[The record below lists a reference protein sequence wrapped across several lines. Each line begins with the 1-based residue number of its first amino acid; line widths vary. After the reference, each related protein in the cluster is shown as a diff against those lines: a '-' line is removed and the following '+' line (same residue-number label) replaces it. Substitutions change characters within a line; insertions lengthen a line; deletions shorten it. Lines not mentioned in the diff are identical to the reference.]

1 MIHNFMLDLFGML
14 ALTCALL
21 GAVISVATRKVR
33 DVISASELFTA
44 LLLILIFETLAFM
57 CLISMALTRCGIAFV
72 L

>member
-14 ALTCALL
+14 TLTFALL

-44 LLLILIFETLAFM
+44 AFM
-57 CLISMALTRCGIAFV
+57 CLISMALTRCRIAFV

>member
-14 ALTCALL
+14 TLTFALL
-21 GAVISVATRKVR
+21 GAVISITASKMR
-33 DVISASELFTA
+33 DVISADELFIS

>member
-14 ALTCALL
+14 TLTFALL
-21 GAVISVATRKVR
+21 GAVISITASKMR
-33 DVISASELFTA
+33 DVISADELFIS

-57 CLISMALTRCGIAFV
+57 CLISMALTRCGIAFI

>member
-14 ALTCALL
+14 TLTFALL

-33 DVISASELFTA
+33 DIISASELFTA